1 MHPAATRFHA
11 PTPSPARGAGSADTA
26 SLGGGTFSSFS
37 LSGFISPSAIA
48 NIATPTQFI
57 LIVALYIVE
66 LVLIMTYFTTKIEED
81 NNLLLKLNIARY
93 FPVSIIVFVIA
104 VIASNLLIGSFLG

>member
-1 MHPAATRFHA
+1 
-11 PTPSPARGAGSADTA
+11 
-26 SLGGGTFSSFS
+26 
-37 LSGFISPSAIA
+37 
-48 NIATPTQFI
+48 
-57 LIVALYIVE
+57 
-66 LVLIMTYFTTKIEED
+66 MTYFTTKIEED